1 MLKTNKDVRVK
12 SKDECEHMST
22 SASWCVYICLSTSCS
37 SHAWPWG
44 FWKWAWC
51 VKRVSGVSAVMTN
64 RCVLLLACS
73 VYWIGG
79 RRTYNHTQPKHLCK
93 LVCEW
98 MLAKI
103 ISSTRVCPLLIKGV
117 QLLHGKQTICCCLLA
132 SYSSQLWDQK
142 ILHQYQILFSAKVW
156 PLIEV

>member
-1 MLKTNKDVRVK
+1 MNKDVRVK
-12 SKDECEHMST
+12 MNVNIWAQVHLDVYT
-22 SASWCVYICLSTSCS
+22 SVRKMCLSTSCS
-37 SHAWPWG
+37 SHAWPGG

-64 RCVLLLACS
+64 RCVLLLACL

-79 RRTYNHTQPKHLCK
+79 RTYNHTQPKHLCK
-93 LVCEW
+93 LVCEG

-103 ISSTRVCPLLIKGV
+103 ISCTRVCPLLIKSV

-132 SYSSQLWDQK
+132 SYSSQLWDQT
-142 ILHQYQILFSAKVW
+142 ILNQYQILFSAKVW
-156 PLIEV
+156 SLIEV